1 MSELVLTFLFFLFVM
16 ACVGA
21 ILLLLRWRLAAQPAG
36 TADSAGASATGWGP
50 LLRSVLFIGEITPAP
65 RRRVRTLR
73 EQLIAA
79 GHRSPQAVSLFN
91 GTKTAAA
98 IGVAIVAGWAALLV
112 REDLSIAVLAAICA
126 GGFAF
131 LLPERILE
139 FQIRERAE
147 RIDASLAPALD
158 LMLLS
163 VEAGQSL
170 DSALIETSKEL
181 RDLYPEISS
190 ELQQVQLELRA
201 GRSRAEVLYELGRR
215 TDSAEL
221 KKLAMM
227 LVDADRFGSSLGP
240 TLRAHARYIRTRRKL
255 SAQEAARK
263 LGVKLIFPVFF
274 LVMPS
279 VFLVTLGP
287 AVIQIYETLRPMLEG
302 Y

>member
-1 MSELVLTFLFFLFVM
+1 MSELALTFLFFLFVM
-16 ACVGA
+16 ASVGA
-21 ILLLLRWRLAAQPAG
+21 VLLLLRWRIASQPVSDAPG
-36 TADSAGASATGWGP
+36 ADGWGP
-50 LLRSVLFIGEITPAP
+50 FLRSMLFIGEIAPAP
-65 RRRVRTLR
+65 KRRDRTVR

-79 GHRSPQAVSLFN
+79 GYRSPLAVSLFH
-91 GTKTAAA
+91 GIKSAAA
-98 IGVAIVAGWAALLV
+98 IALAIVAGWAALLV
-112 REDLSIAVLAAICA
+112 REDPFTALLAAVCA
-126 GGFAF
+126 GGFGF
-131 LLPERILE
+131 LLPERVLDYR
-139 FQIRERAE
+139 IRERAGS
-147 RIDASLAPALD
+147 IDASLAPAID

-163 VEAGQSL
+163 VEAGQAL
-170 DSALIETSKEL
+170 DSALVETSREL

-221 KKLAMM
+221 KKLALM

-255 SAQEAARK
+255 AAQETARK

-287 AVIQIYETLRPMLEG
+287 ALIQIFETLKPMMEG
-302 Y
+302 N

>member
-1 MSELVLTFLFFLFVM
+1 MSELALTFLFFVFVM
-16 ACVGA
+16 ASVGA
-21 ILLLLRWRLAAQPAG
+21 VLLLLRWRIAAQPVPESPG
-36 TADSAGASATGWGP
+36 MDGWGP
-50 LLRSVLFIGEITPAP
+50 FLRSVLFIGEIAPAP
-65 RRRVRTLR
+65 KGQDRTLR
-73 EQLIAA
+73 EQLVAA
-79 GHRSPQAVSLFN
+79 GHRSPLAISLFH
-91 GTKTAAA
+91 GTKTASALA
-98 IGVAIVAGWAALLV
+98 FAIVAGWAALLV
-112 REDLSIAVLAAICA
+112 REDLMVAILGAVCA
-126 GGFAF
+126 GGFGF
-131 LLPERILE
+131 LLPERVLGYR
-139 FQIRERAE
+139 IRERAE
-147 RIDASLAPALD
+147 RIDASLAPAID

-170 DSALIETSKEL
+170 DSALVETSREL

-201 GRSRAEVLYELGRR
+201 GRSRAEVLHELGRR

-255 SAQEAARK
+255 AAQEAARK

-279 VFLVTLGP
+279 IFLVTLGP
-287 AVIQIYETLRPMLEG
+287 ALIQIFETLKPMMEG
-302 Y
+302 N

>member
-255 SAQEAARK
+255 SAQETARK

-302 Y
+302 S

>member
-1 MSELVLTFLFFLFVM
+1 MSEIVLTFLFFLFVM

-21 ILLLLRWRLAAQPAG
+21 ILLLLRWRLAAQPVGNA
-36 TADSAGASATGWGP
+36 ASASGWSP
-50 LLRSVLFIGEITPAP
+50 LLRSVLFIGEMTPAP

-73 EQLIAA
+73 EQLVAA
-79 GHRSPQAVSLFN
+79 GHRSPHAISLFN

-98 IGVAIVAGWAALLV
+98 IGVAIVSGWAALLV
-112 REDLSIAVLAAICA
+112 REDLSLAVLAAICA

-240 TLRAHARYIRTRRKL
+240 TLRGHARYIRTRRKL

-302 Y
+302 S